1 MGGGKVDLQQNK
13 GWKWEVGI
21 GEDEV
26 PKIWKEYYE
35 DLYNKEILH
44 STCVSLMGFRVVTT
58 RVAE

>member
-1 MGGGKVDLQQNK
+1 MDLQQNK